1 MGKATPTCTSTR
13 VEERL
18 MADHAAACRRVVQ
31 PEVDDSLPP
40 TPEMKLIRPGRQSRR
55 LHESRLKQL
64 QQRVAAGEDLART
77 AAAQLLPSPV
87 RAAIAEAFKA
97 AGNESKKA
105 KKARKMEPGQR
116 GVQGEAFAKPSVPSV
131 QYDGFAAPAG
141 LEVTG
146 TELLAESEQA
156 AQAAINQLL
165 SIIASAP
172 DPILVPAEETGIGI
186 AVLFTRAAARVPCE
200 TLGALLKTQIYN
212 KTFEGIDLKKRT
224 TSTYPSPLLGVAF
237 GEPR

>member
-1 MGKATPTCTSTR
+1 
-13 VEERL
+13 

-105 KKARKMEPGQR
+105 KKARKMEPG
-116 GVQGEAFAKPSVPSV
+116 
-131 QYDGFAAPAG
+131 
-141 LEVTG
+141 
-146 TELLAESEQA
+146 
-156 AQAAINQLL
+156 
-165 SIIASAP
+165 
-172 DPILVPAEETGIGI
+172 
-186 AVLFTRAAARVPCE
+186 
-200 TLGALLKTQIYN
+200 
-212 KTFEGIDLKKRT
+212 
-224 TSTYPSPLLGVAF
+224 
-237 GEPR
+237 